1 MMAER
6 MPVAGGVLDD
16 SMTAESGSVRSKKP
30 PTIR

>member
-6 MPVAGGVLDD
+6 MAVAGGVREDW
-16 SMTAESGSVRSKKP
+16 MTAESGSVRSKKP